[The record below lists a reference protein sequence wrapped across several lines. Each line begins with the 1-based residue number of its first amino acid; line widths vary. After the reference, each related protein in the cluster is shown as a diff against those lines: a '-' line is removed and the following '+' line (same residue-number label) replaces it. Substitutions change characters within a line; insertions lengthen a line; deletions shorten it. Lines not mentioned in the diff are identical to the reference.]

1 MKGTEDAGEMRLLV
15 TGGSGL
21 IGSHVVDALPAAG
34 HAPRVLDLRPSP
46 HHETSPLPIPQHLYT
61 ATKLAGEHART
72 A

>member
-15 TGGSGL
+15 TG
-21 IGSHVVDALPAAG
+21 GSHVVDALPAAG